1 MSFTTDLPPQSVEY
15 IQYDGEKMVVQMS
28 TNDIVSKKDDIRAKI
43 DAAIKEIEFERDKK
57 LGGEAFEAVQY
68 KSFQT
73 AIDIIR
79 KHIGE

>member
-1 MSFTTDLPPQSVEY
+1 MA
-15 IQYDGEKMVVQMS
+15 
-28 TNDIVSKKDDIRAKI
+28 DIELRAKI
-43 DAAIKEIEFERDKK
+43 EAAIKEIEFKRDEK

-79 KHIGE
+79 KHIGEAE